1 MARVRMFAGPNGSG
15 KSTLKDV
22 VSEELLGVYVNPDDL
37 EKSWRQSG
45 SLRFSDF
52 KVCVHPDEVLDFFN
66 RSEFLNKAGMAPL
79 VSGLTVDDG
88 RLHQHPECVNS
99 YLASVA
105 SDFIRRQLLAQ
116 RISFSFE
123 TVMSSPDKVDFLRE
137 ARQAGF
143 RTYLY
148 YIATEDPEINV
159 SRVKYRVSAGGHDV
173 PRDKILSRYENS
185 LRLLARAIKASDRAY
200 VFDNSNETRI
210 WLAEVTGGKELSFK
224 TDRMPYWFG
233 KHVLDELGA
242 N

>member
-1 MARVRMFAGPNGSG
+1 MVRVRMFAGPNGSG

-22 VSEELLGVYVNPDDL
+22 ISDDLLGVYVNPDDL

-45 SLRFSDF
+45 YIRFSDF
-52 KVCVHPDEVLDFFN
+52 RIHVHPDDVLSFFN
-66 RSEFLNKAGMAPL
+66 HSEFLNKAGMAPL
-79 VSGLTVDDG
+79 VSGLAIHEG
-88 RLHQHPECVNS
+88 RLYQSPEHVNS

-116 RISFSFE
+116 YVSFSFE

-159 SRVKYRVSAGGHDV
+159 SRVSYRVSAGGHDV
-173 PRDKILSRYENS
+173 PKDKILSRYENS

-200 VFDNSNETRI
+200 IFDNSNETRI
-210 WLAEVTGGKELSFK
+210 WLAEVTDGKELKFK
-224 TDRMPYWFG
+224 TDLMPYWFG
-233 KHVLDELGA
+233 KYVLDELAA